1 MSSLFGN
8 ALELDLARLALQ
20 EQRLRFTRF
29 DADTAWELGARLKAS
44 AEARSARVAIDIQ
57 LHGMPLFFC
66 ALPGS
71 TPDNIDWIRRKRNV
85 VLRYHRSSYAIG
97 VKLRLQGTNLQEK
110 LGVPVADYAPFGGCF
125 PLLLEGTGCIGTIT
139 VSGLPEREDHSLI
152 VAVLAEMLS
161 QPLAELALP
170 DTPQAT

>member
-1 MSSLFGN
+1 M
-8 ALELDLARLALQ
+8 
-20 EQRLRFTRF
+20 
-29 DADTAWELGARLKAS
+29 
-44 AEARSARVAIDIQ
+44 
-57 LHGMPLFFC
+57 
-66 ALPGS
+66 
-71 TPDNIDWIRRKRNV
+71 

-97 VKLRLQGTNLQEK
+97 VKLRLQGTSLQDK

-170 DTPQAT
+170 DTP